1 MKTIIIK
8 DLENFHEAVQII
20 RNGGLVAAPTETV
33 YGLCANALN
42 ETAVNNI
49 FKAKGRPNDN
59 PLIIHIADLNMLYEL
74 VREVSPT
81 AKLLIDKF
89 WPGPLTL
96 IFKTK
101 DIVPHAVTAGLDT
114 VAIRF
119 PSHPLMQKLIK
130 DSGLPIAAPSA
141 NTSGKPSPTN
151 ASRVIEDMAGKID
164 CIIDGA
170 SSEYGVESTIVDT
183 TSEIPTVLRPGGITY
198 EMLESIVGEIVIDPA
213 ISHKLK
219 EGEQPKA
226 PGMKYTHYSPNAE
239 VFIIKN
245 SSAYSGISH
254 HNMFGNLDNLREKL
268 TNLVQTGHEAG
279 KKIGILATDET
290 QHLFKADLVLSLG
303 TEKDLFT
310 VSAHLFEML
319 RRFDDE
325 QIDIVY
331 SLAFPKEGIGAA
343 IMNRLEKSAGY
354 QFIEL

>member
-8 DLENFHEAVQII
+8 DLENFNKAVEII
-20 RNGGLVAAPTETV
+20 RSGGLVAAPTETV

-42 ETAVNNI
+42 ETAVANI

-59 PLIIHIADLNMLYEL
+59 PLIVHIANLDMLYDL
-74 VREVSPT
+74 VTDVSPT
-81 AKLLIDKF
+81 AKLLIDNF

-96 IFKTK
+96 IFKAK
-101 DIVPHAVTAGLDT
+101 DIVPPAVTAGLDT

-119 PSHPLMQKLIK
+119 PSHPLMQKLIN

-151 ASRVIEDMAGKID
+151 AHRVIEDMDGKID

-170 SSEYGVESTIVDT
+170 SSLYGVESTIVDT

-198 EMLESIVGEIVIDPA
+198 EMLEEVVGEIAIDPA
-213 ISHKLK
+213 ITHKLK

-226 PGMKYTHYSPNAE
+226 PGMKYTHYSPNAD

-245 SSAYSGISH
+245 SSAYSSDKP
-254 HNMFGNLDNLREKL
+254 HNMFGDLEHLKDGLHK
-268 TNLVQTGHEAG
+268 LVQAGHETN

-290 QHLFKADLVLSLG
+290 QDLFKADLVLSAG
-303 TEKDLFT
+303 TEKDLLT
-310 VSAHLFEML
+310 VSSHLFEML

-331 SLAFPKEGIGAA
+331 CLAFPKHDIGAA

-354 QFIEL
+354 NFIEI